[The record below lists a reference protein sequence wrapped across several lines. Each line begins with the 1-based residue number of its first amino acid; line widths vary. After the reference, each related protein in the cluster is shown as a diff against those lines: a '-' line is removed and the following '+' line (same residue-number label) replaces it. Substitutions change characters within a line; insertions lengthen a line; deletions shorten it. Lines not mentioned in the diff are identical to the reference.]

1 MQSEQQE
8 LITML
13 EDSARYFIKDHCQQ
27 ATNNDALWPAMA
39 ELGWLA
45 LALPE
50 SHQGAGLGLAEITAL
65 TRLFGLSALSTRFV
79 SQCILPS
86 YILAKADINND
97 AVQALCESLSE
108 GRQNLTLAWQ
118 EQRGQ
123 TEYLAIHS
131 KLDENFVLQGNKCF
145 VPSCDN
151 AEQILVTAEM
161 NHEKVIVV
169 VDRSLAG
176 VTIDIDFQSPLGFG
190 NIHFDQVKLNP
201 AAILLRGETAEQA
214 LNNSIHAGQLAVA
227 AELEGLAS
235 GCLEKTLDH
244 IKTRKQFKQ
253 SIGSFQAIR
262 HRCVDLLMAT
272 RLAESSWRRAVRNS
286 KLEPAEQL
294 EQIYAAKSRAAD
306 TAFKVAKES
315 VQMHGA
321 MGFTEE
327 LGLGSYMRSA
337 LALAPWLGAARP
349 LRQQLLKAISP
360 KDLFQ
365 QEQTHV

>member
-13 EDSARYFIKDHCQQ
+13 EDSARHFIKDHNQHS
-27 ATNNDALWPAMA
+27 ANNDALWPAMA

-50 SHQGAGLGLAEITAL
+50 SHQGAELGLAEITAL

-86 YILAKADINND
+86 YILAKADADND
-97 AVQALCESLSE
+97 LVQALCQSLSAA
-108 GRQNLTLAWQ
+108 RQHLTLAWQ

-123 TEYLAIHS
+123 PDYLAINS
-131 KLDENFVLQGNKCF
+131 RLDKDFVLQGQKCF
-145 VPSCDN
+145 VPGCDN
-151 AEQILVTAEM
+151 SEQFLVSAKM
-161 NHEKVIVV
+161 NNETVIIA
-169 VDRSLAG
+169 VDRSLPG
-176 VTIDIDFQSPLGFG
+176 ITIDIDFQSPLAFG
-190 NIHFDQVKLNP
+190 NIHFNKVKLSE
-201 AAILLRGETAEQA
+201 AAILVRGKPAEQA
-214 LNNSIHAGQLAVA
+214 LSNSIHAGQLAVA

-235 GCLEKTLDH
+235 GCLEKTLDY

-272 RLAESSWRRAVRNS
+272 RLTESSWRRAVRNTR
-286 KLEPAEQL
+286 LEPADQL

-327 LGLGSYMRSA
+327 VGLGNYMRSA
-337 LALAPWLGAARP
+337 LALAPWLGAPRP

-360 KDLFQ
+360 KALFQ
-365 QEQTHV
+365 EEQAHV